1 MSLEPQDPFREIEF
15 PEVAPVATKRF
26 ARIRKLPKG
35 TYKFLSLFSPI
46 AGTLALILVAAGAY
60 YAYPVYK
67 NYSNTDP
74 SIDGYVAPRSPGEI
88 VAIAQAGTV
97 TIECILN
104 NDDQYLGSGWAIDL
118 KPSSKKYKTSII
130 TNYHVL
136 DDCFDGKGTLSVVD
150 EDLKKWPMVI
160 DILDKKND
168 LAKISS
174 TIELVPL
181 NLAPFSPSPGFWVM
195 TYGTAD
201 GWVGSVSFG
210 SVMNSTDTEIFIT
223 ANTSHGNSGGPLLDN
238 EGNVIGTNSW
248 GMEGEQYNGAMSLDA
263 MCLKILKCDF
273 NKGKYYWE

>member
-1 MSLEPQDPFREIEF
+1 MQNELDPFRELEF
-15 PEVAPVATKRF
+15 PADLPEKKKRL
-26 ARIRKLPKG
+26 ARIRRIAKG
-35 TYKFLSLFSPI
+35 TYKGLSYISPI
-46 AGTLALILVAAGAY
+46 AGTLALVLVVTGIY
-60 YAYPVYK
+60 FGYPVYE
-67 NYSNTDP
+67 NYKNTDP
-74 SIDGYVAPRSPGEI
+74 MFDGYVAPRNPGEI
-88 VAIAQAGTV
+88 VSIAQASTV
-97 TIECILN
+97 TIECVLK
-104 NDDQYLGSGWAIDL
+104 NDEQTLGSGWAIDL
-118 KPSSKKYKTSII
+118 KPSSSKYKSSII

-136 DDCFDGKGTLSVVD
+136 DDCFDGKGKLSVLD
-150 EDLKKWPMVI
+150 EDLKKYEMVI

-174 TIELVPL
+174 TIDLVPL
-181 NLAPFSPSPGFWVM
+181 NLAPYGPSPGYWVM

-210 SVMNSTDTEIFIT
+210 SVMNNTETEIFIT

-263 MCLKILKCDF
+263 MCFKILECKY